1 MSRNQ
6 WLEEMRKLVR
16 ALQAEQYMQRH
27 GDIKLHGVFKVIR
40 NGIPAFAWGSG
51 EK

>member
-6 WLEEMRKLVR
+6 WREEMRKLVR

-40 NGIPAFAWGSG
+40 NGIPAFAWASG